1 MASRTINRNQSPRK
15 SQKKP
20 KSRTNSQNWQVI
32 EIWLRI
38 IAYSALSITTVF
50 AIARLLPY
58 QQIQQTKLEEVRLA
72 AQEKEERVNQLRN
85 QFSRSF
91 DPSQERQVMGEQ
103 SPRRDPNQRRIF
115 WVSL

>member
-1 MASRTINRNQSPRK
+1 MTARTVNRNQTTKKP
-15 SQKKP
+15 QKKH
-20 KSRTNSQNWQVI
+20 KGGTNSQNWQVI

-38 IAYSALSITTVF
+38 IAYSALSITAVF

-72 AQEKEERVNQLRN
+72 AQEKEERVNQLRD

-91 DPSQERQVMGEQ
+91 DPSQAKQVMGEQ

-115 WVSL
+115 WVSQ

>member
-1 MASRTINRNQSPRK
+1 MTARTGNPTDK
-15 SQKKP
+15 KPQKKP
-20 KSRTNSQNWQVI
+20 KSGNKSQKWQII

-38 IAYSALSITTVF
+38 IAYNAISITAIF

-58 QQIQQTKLEEVRLA
+58 QQMQQAKLEEVRLA
-72 AQEKEERVNQLRN
+72 TQEKEERVNQLRD

-91 DPSQERQVMGEQ
+91 DPSQARQVMGEQ

-115 WVSL
+115 WVSQ

>member
-1 MASRTINRNQSPRK
+1 MTERTINRNQ
-15 SQKKP
+15 KP
-20 KSRTNSQNWQVI
+20 KKNPKNHKSRKNSQEWQVF

-38 IAYSALSITTVF
+38 IAYSALSITAVC

-58 QQIQQTKLEEVRLA
+58 QQMQQAKLEEVRLA
-72 AQEKEERVNQLRN
+72 AQEKEERVNQLRS

-91 DPSQERQVMGEQ
+91 DPTQTRQVMGEQ

-115 WVSL
+115 WTSQ